1 MGTRLLITALF
12 VILSAGSLLALTV
25 EVTFDNGGPIDTA
38 ISTQAETDIAG
49 LISKYSNMPDLAKG
63 FGNAA
68 TYASS
73 AATLRGYQGYDIFAI
88 SAGSMLSL
96 QAPSSDPLFFMDLKN
111 DLDKGDVYAGV
122 GGNPAAVEG
131 GLNLDFLVDRLYIS
145 FKFGKVNYKTGDSIG
160 VGRFKYKTGG
170 EKYGI
175 EYESNLFGVLA
186 NYMFIKEKAIL
197 KRMLLW
203 RGVSLQSGC
212 IYSNSIVSYY
222 KKLTP
227 VVVTGAGGYTAT
239 ADPSIDLVLDT
250 KTVVVPLELYTS
262 VRLFYVLNIGVGGGV
277 DFVPYGRTSFNIKS
291 AGPITIDP
299 ASPTGGGTVGSV
311 AVDAST
317 KDVKPDYYRP
327 KFMTNL
333 GLGVGPVFIDMP
345 LTYYFTDNGYAV
357 GISAGMA
364 W

>member
-1 MGTRLLITALF
+1 MKTRLLIISLL
-12 VILSAGSLLALTV
+12 VLISAGNLFALTV
-25 EVTFDNGGPIDTA
+25 EVTFDNGGVIDTA
-38 ISTQAETDIAG
+38 LKAPVEAAISTEIA
-49 LISKYSNMPDLAKG
+49 KFSNMPDLAKG

-68 TYASS
+68 TYASG
-73 AATLRGYQGYDIFAI
+73 AATLRGYQGYDLFAI

-96 QAPSSDPLFFMDLKN
+96 QAPSGDPLFFMDLKS

-122 GGNPAAVEG
+122 GGNPAVVEG
-131 GLNLDFLVDRLYIS
+131 GLNLSFLIDGLYMS
-145 FKFGKVNYKTGDSIG
+145 FKFGKVNYRTGDSIG

-186 NYMFIKEKAIL
+186 NYMIIQEKAIL
-197 KRMLLW
+197 SRILLW
-203 RGVSLQSGC
+203 RGISLQSGF
-212 IYSNSIVSYY
+212 IYSNSIISYY
-222 KKLTP
+222 KKLSTQ
-227 VVVTGAGGYTAT
+227 TITNGGYTA
-239 ADPSIDLVLDT
+239 DVDSSIDLVLDT
-250 KTVVVPLELYTS
+250 KTFVIPVELYTS
-262 VRLFYVLNIGVGGGV
+262 IRLLYILNIGVGGGV

-291 AGPITIDP
+291 AGTITVTAP
-299 ASPTGGGTVGSV
+299 VPVAGTLGSTNI
-311 AVDAST
+311 DAST

-357 GISAGMA
+357 GISAGMV